1 MIDLS
6 GKVAVITGSSR
17 GIGRAI
23 AEAYARAGAAV
34 VVSSRR
40 AETCEPV
47 AEALRSEGRKAIAIP
62 CHVGRKDDLM
72 ALADA
77 AEAAFGKIDILV
89 CNAAVNPHFGPLS
102 TLTDD
107 AFDKVLSANVK
118 GCLWL
123 ANRVLPGMAERR
135 DGAVIIISSIGA
147 LRASSGLGAYCIS
160 KAAEISLVQNLANE
174 WGPSN
179 IRVNGIA
186 PGLIETEFSRKLWE
200 DPEHRSK
207 AEDKAPLRR
216 IGQPEDIAG
225 VALFL
230 ASPLAAFVTAQTIV
244 ADGGQT
250 SV

>member
-47 AEALRSEGRKAIAIP
+47 AEALREEGHKAIAIP

-102 TLTDD
+102 TLSDD
-107 AFDKVLSANVK
+107 AFDKVLQANVK

-135 DGAVIIISSIGA
+135 DGSVIIVSSIGA

-160 KAAEISLVQNLANE
+160 KAAEISLIQNLANE

-200 DPEHRSK
+200 DPERRAQS
-207 AEDKAPLRR
+207 ESRAPLRR

-250 SV
+250 SI